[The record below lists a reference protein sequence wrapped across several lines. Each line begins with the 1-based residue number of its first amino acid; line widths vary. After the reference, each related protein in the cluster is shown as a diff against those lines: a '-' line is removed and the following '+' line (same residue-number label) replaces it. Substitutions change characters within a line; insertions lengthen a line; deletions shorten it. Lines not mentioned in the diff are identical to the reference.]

1 MNKKMLKTLA
11 LTILLSCLLLPA
23 CPFTVY
29 AATPLVPSSDCTLY
43 FDKRAEATQDV
54 QADYSNGDF
63 NHTTGPI
70 VGTTSFYNLTGVKTL
85 SFKYT
90 IELYRWT
97 QWNDSSASASA
108 SIKLQLLDQ
117 SGHEQFSTT
126 FSSSA
131 DNATYTLDVSN
142 LIASGKNLSN
152 VKIVATPSA
161 SAGASNDAR
170 GIAKAY
176 MEQAITC
183 KLGKPSIQTN
193 VPTSKTY
200 NYYESISLSVSAV
213 GASPMSYQWYKDG
226 SAISGAT
233 SSTYNLGRQTDL
245 SNNGKKFYCKITN
258 SAGTVNSST
267 CTLTANTTSFKPSIS
282 APTTHTE
289 SYKYNTAITLTVSGT
304 VNGYSMPSGTT
315 YQWYKNGSAI
325 SGATKASYTF
335 PAQKTPSTEN
345 GSKYYC
351 KVTFCGQSANTGTVT
366 FTPVMSTFVPKITAS
381 SLTTGNAIGYGMQD
395 IVVHPGIT
403 WPVSVGTQHWIMY
416 NGTTAPAANNLINS
430 SGHYVGDANL
440 PTGYTKLVSNDAAYN
455 KISINDNYG
464 NNAGELKIANLDS
477 TYQGKYICCVAEHTI
492 GGAQSV
498 WGKIVI
504 DFTKCEPKIKMDLCE
519 ITLLEGEKFND
530 VSISANFPLSDYGY
544 PSMYRWERFKKPA
557 GKTEADCFDRTASS
571 NAAATLKVKDAYS
584 ADQYWEVV
592 QENGLSYL
600 NFGNPSRKASITT
613 DNDTYYRVTLYSGNT
628 KGAGTA
634 TGDVKNVRTTYVAHL
649 KVENANIIKLQVLDI
664 EPRNINSTVS
674 TNDFYVVYWKSSGA
688 QPDISRGGTNLLIY
702 NAEYVENGK
711 TKGDT
716 LPASV
721 SQVEARVAE
730 LNSAESVDSTTIR
743 DGANKIKFYKLIED
757 AVAADVLKKSGAEAV
772 FKVGDMLR
780 YNPGSNPVEG
790 TITNI
795 ESDSSGYPIY
805 TLDNNANKKIKSA
818 EATSTGKVTYIKIGE
833 TTVQGQD
840 LEAPEITEAKMNWQ
854 NDANPAR
861 NESVR
866 EGEDATV
873 YTEGCNNVK
882 RSGTLAITVTADDN
896 IVAADALNYRWYK
909 GDAKVEAN
917 RLKVEGYDITGGTL
931 IEGQTQNTLSVK
943 DAPNIYTVVVVD
955 QTKNFTTQR
964 FDLRKAWD
972 NTAPTAQL
980 VYTNG
985 TSGEGFS
992 NYATLEIKDYNDEF
1006 PAVNSYYLVPIDP
1019 STLSKESNGTISD
1032 ATLSTYIQNNP
1043 INWSSANQAFVVKN
1057 HVTYLA
1063 AIKDNAG
1070 NMVLLQQHAY
1080 TRGED
1085 KKLKMTNEYNT
1096 LNPHLFSIDHLIVQM
1111 PKIVG
1116 YVVTEDDDGKKW
1128 LEVNGMSENPENLLY
1143 SVNNSAYQTSN
1154 KFDITG
1160 VNERVSVALKD
1171 EADNVVSKVINLK
1184 EGLISDIDGTE
1195 IAAITRTPVT
1205 WSQVV
1210 TINVDVLA
1218 PSRVYDG
1225 ANIAVVPKNSTNITY
1240 ESKNTWDVTEN
1251 GYYDIY
1257 IKKADPAAAPFK
1269 GSIQIDNV
1277 DKTAPTLSSDIA
1289 FDGYSTFTINAQDGQ
1304 SGVRFI
1310 EYTVTLP
1317 NGTTTDKITVGAPD
1331 AYGTLSTTKILKIT
1345 QKGKYKFYVTDH
1357 AENVYES
1364 GLQDVIP
1371 KPVNPDLPTPTPG
1384 EETPILSNVT
1394 FDVETTDWTNDSVDV
1409 TIVMDKT
1416 GLDPSGAF
1424 SWDGGVTWSNND
1436 TYSVKTNGEYVVY
1449 VKDQFGNKY
1458 KTNPVKISNIDKH
1471 VPDVDIS
1478 INNQKCTITFID
1490 EGGSG
1495 LKSYTITPPDGNPI
1509 TRDNLGGSN
1518 KEVYELTLSSKGK
1531 YTIDVNDVAGN
1542 KHSTYF
1548 LISNIKE
1555 SDTKTTTQIRTVKEP
1570 GDTVYIPKTEYVD
1583 KVVREPYEVTK
1594 VVKENGTNTTTK
1606 GKDGTN
1612 TSTTVKGA
1620 DGTNGASSTKTNVI
1634 TKDNYKFNDILDYLE
1649 KHGIDITDPSIR
1661 DRLQTLYDAGY
1672 DFSDINKLK
1681 GLLSSAK
1688 TNVITKDNYKLNDIL
1703 DYLGKNGIDIT
1714 DPSIRD
1720 LLQALYD
1727 AGYDFSDINKLKDL
1741 LARLKSMQDN
1751 GENAI
1756 RYIEDNITPAGTA
1769 GVGEVNLLD
1778 EDDNGESKTL
1788 ASPVLARNGS
1798 ERSFGDFMK
1807 KTWPW
1812 FLLALLV
1819 AGGAVIGISGD
1830 KLFAKE
1836 GADNKKQQKP
1846 TNAEMKA
1853 QNMSKEEEKKSNPFD
1868 KLRLGKR

>member
-1 MNKKMLKTLA
+1 M
-11 LTILLSCLLLPA
+11 
-23 CPFTVY
+23 
-29 AATPLVPSSDCTLY
+29 
-43 FDKRAEATQDV
+43 
-54 QADYSNGDF
+54 
-63 NHTTGPI
+63 
-70 VGTTSFYNLTGVKTL
+70 
-85 SFKYT
+85 
-90 IELYRWT
+90 
-97 QWNDSSASASA
+97 
-108 SIKLQLLDQ
+108 
-117 SGHEQFSTT
+117 
-126 FSSSA
+126 
-131 DNATYTLDVSN
+131 
-142 LIASGKNLSN
+142 
-152 VKIVATPSA
+152 
-161 SAGASNDAR
+161 
-170 GIAKAY
+170 
-176 MEQAITC
+176 
-183 KLGKPSIQTN
+183 
-193 VPTSKTY
+193 
-200 NYYESISLSVSAV
+200 
-213 GASPMSYQWYKDG
+213 
-226 SAISGAT
+226 
-233 SSTYNLGRQTDL
+233 
-245 SNNGKKFYCKITN
+245 
-258 SAGTVNSST
+258 
-267 CTLTANTTSFKPSIS
+267 
-282 APTTHTE
+282 
-289 SYKYNTAITLTVSGT
+289 
-304 VNGYSMPSGTT
+304 
-315 YQWYKNGSAI
+315 
-325 SGATKASYTF
+325 
-335 PAQKTPSTEN
+335 
-345 GSKYYC
+345 
-351 KVTFCGQSANTGTVT
+351 
-366 FTPVMSTFVPKITAS
+366 
-381 SLTTGNAIGYGMQD
+381 
-395 IVVHPGIT
+395 
-403 WPVSVGTQHWIMY
+403 
-416 NGTTAPAANNLINS
+416 
-430 SGHYVGDANL
+430 
-440 PTGYTKLVSNDAAYN
+440 
-455 KISINDNYG
+455 
-464 NNAGELKIANLDS
+464 
-477 TYQGKYICCVAEHTI
+477 
-492 GGAQSV
+492 
-498 WGKIVI
+498 
-504 DFTKCEPKIKMDLCE
+504 
-519 ITLLEGEKFND
+519 
-530 VSISANFPLSDYGY
+530 
-544 PSMYRWERFKKPA
+544 
-557 GKTEADCFDRTASS
+557 
-571 NAAATLKVKDAYS
+571 
-584 ADQYWEVV
+584 
-592 QENGLSYL
+592 
-600 NFGNPSRKASITT
+600 
-613 DNDTYYRVTLYSGNT
+613 
-628 KGAGTA
+628 
-634 TGDVKNVRTTYVAHL
+634 
-649 KVENANIIKLQVLDI
+649 
-664 EPRNINSTVS
+664 
-674 TNDFYVVYWKSSGA
+674 
-688 QPDISRGGTNLLIY
+688 
-702 NAEYVENGK
+702 
-711 TKGDT
+711 
-716 LPASV
+716 
-721 SQVEARVAE
+721 
-730 LNSAESVDSTTIR
+730 
-743 DGANKIKFYKLIED
+743 
-757 AVAADVLKKSGAEAV
+757 LKKSGNEAIFAV
-772 FKVGDMLR
+772 DDMLS
-780 YNPGSNPVEG
+780 YNPGTNPIEG

-795 ESDSSGYPIY
+795 TYDESGYPIY
-805 TLDNNANKKIKSA
+805 ILDNDNNKKIVSA
-818 EATSTGKVTYIKIGE
+818 EATSTGKVTYIKVGD

-840 LEAPEITEAKMNWQ
+840 LEAPEITEARMNWQ

-861 NESVR
+861 NESIR

-882 RSGTLAITVTADDN
+882 RSGTLAITLTTDDN

-943 DAPNIYTVVVVD
+943 DAPDIYTVVVID
-955 QTKNFTTQR
+955 QTKNFATQR

-972 NTAPTAQL
+972 NTAPAAQL

-1006 PAVNSYYLVPIDP
+1006 PAINSYYLVQIDP
-1019 STLSKESNGTISD
+1019 STLSKESDGTISD
-1032 ATLSTYIQNNP
+1032 ATLSKYIQDNP

-1085 KKLKMTNEYNT
+1085 KKLKMTDGYNT

-1116 YVVTEDDDGKKW
+1116 YVVTEDNDGKKW

-1184 EGLISDIDGTE
+1184 EGLISDTDGTE

-1210 TINVDVLA
+1210 TINVDILA

-1257 IKKADPAAAPFK
+1257 IKRADPAAAPFK
-1269 GSIQIDNV
+1269 SSIQIDNV
-1277 DKTAPTLSSDIA
+1277 DKTAPTLMTDGIV
-1289 FDGYSTFTINAQDGQ
+1289 FDGLNTFTIQAQDGQ

-1331 AYGTLSTTKILKIT
+1331 AYGTLNTTKVLKIT

-1364 GLQDVIP
+1364 GITDVVP
-1371 KPVNPDLPTPTPG
+1371 KPNNPNLPTIDPGNGEVPTL
-1384 EETPILSNVT
+1384 TNVT

-1409 TIVMDKT
+1409 TIVIDKT

-1436 TYSVKTNGEYVVY
+1436 TYSVKTNGEYIVY

-1458 KTNPVKISNIDKH
+1458 KTNPVQISNIDKH
-1471 VPDVDIS
+1471 VPDVDIN

-1509 TRDNLGGSN
+1509 TRDSLGGSN

-1531 YTIDVNDVAGN
+1531 YTIEVTDTAGN
-1542 KHSTYF
+1542 KYNTYF
-1548 LISNIKE
+1548 LIANIKD

-1570 GDTVYIPKTEYVD
+1570 GDTVYVPKTEYVD

-1649 KHGIDITDPSIR
+1649 
-1661 DRLQTLYDAGY
+1661 
-1672 DFSDINKLK
+1672 
-1681 GLLSSAK
+1681 
-1688 TNVITKDNYKLNDIL
+1688 
-1703 DYLGKNGIDIT
+1703 KNGIDIT

-1788 ASPVLARNGS
+1788 ATPVLARNGS

-1846 TNAEMKA
+1846 TNAEIKA